1 MAGGKDNLPE
11 NSQGEQRT
19 KPMSRQAAYSKAST
33 RFTKALDVIDES
45 LNSKNPN
52 IKFGA
57 AKLIYE
63 TVLPQKALIELT
75 GEEGAPIK
83 FESLDDEKIS
93 TLIYD
98 KLKKLGIA

>member
-1 MAGGKDNLPE
+1 MAEETDNLQDK
-11 NSQGEQRT
+11 SQGEQKT
-19 KPMSRQAAYSKAST
+19 KPLSRQAAYSKAST
-33 RFTKALDVIDES
+33 RFTKALDVIDDS
-45 LNSKNPN
+45 LNSKNPSVR
-52 IKFGA
+52 FGA

-83 FESLDDEKIS
+83 FESLDDEKIAA
-93 TLIYD
+93 LIHD